1 MTSLATHFDAARA
14 PQSPNARRILPGL
27 MAGLLVGA
35 IGLADYWTG
44 VRITLSLVY
53 LVPIAIGAWYVGRG
67 FAVVL
72 CGASVVVWLVT
83 DAANGQV
90 VLTGVY
96 AWNGLITFTVYAFV
110 ALLLTR
116 LHELQTELE
125 ARAKER
131 AKALTG
137 AIGDRARLERE
148 LLQISEREQRRI
160 GQDLHDTLCQH
171 LTATALAGE
180 VLAEKLAARAGGG
193 VAEARQIVRL
203 LEDGIAM
210 CRRLA
215 KGLHPVEPRAD
226 GLMVAL
232 EELSVMTNRLH
243 AVACQFQCDG
253 PALIHAP
260 EVATHLFR
268 IAQESVG
275 NAVRHGRAKTIVIA
289 LEAQDCGL
297 VLSVEDDGVGLA
309 EGKGRA
315 SGMGLRIM
323 EDRARVM
330 GATLEIARASGG
342 GVIVRCLLPRDDGHD
357 GPGDG

>member
-1 MTSLATHFDAARA
+1 MTGRASSRWREGVESMTS
-14 PQSPNARRILPGL
+14 
-27 MAGLLVGA
+27 
-35 IGLADYWTG
+35 LADYWTG

-131 AKALTG
+131 AKAITG

-193 VAEARQIVRL
+193 VAEARQI
-203 LEDGIAM
+203 
-210 CRRLA
+210 
-215 KGLHPVEPRAD
+215 
-226 GLMVAL
+226 
-232 EELSVMTNRLH
+232 
-243 AVACQFQCDG
+243 
-253 PALIHAP
+253 
-260 EVATHLFR
+260 
-268 IAQESVG
+268 
-275 NAVRHGRAKTIVIA
+275 
-289 LEAQDCGL
+289 
-297 VLSVEDDGVGLA
+297 
-309 EGKGRA
+309 
-315 SGMGLRIM
+315 
-323 EDRARVM
+323 
-330 GATLEIARASGG
+330 
-342 GVIVRCLLPRDDGHD
+342 CLLYTSPSPRDR
-357 GPGDG
+357 